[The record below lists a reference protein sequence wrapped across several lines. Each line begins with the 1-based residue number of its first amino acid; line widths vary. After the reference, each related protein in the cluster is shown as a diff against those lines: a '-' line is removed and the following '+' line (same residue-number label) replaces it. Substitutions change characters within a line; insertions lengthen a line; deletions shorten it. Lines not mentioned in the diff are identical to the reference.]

1 MKRFS
6 LCAAILAISTLFT
19 LCYTGCGKSGGDNTA
34 DVGFSSS
41 VAMQSSTAAEAG
53 GYDEM
58 TATETATQENDILK
72 EAETAIPGLV
82 TEQMP
87 YSLLAGEDFA
97 YYAEKVPGV
106 YFMLGA
112 LSADREPYPW
122 HHPRFD
128 IDEAALPIGSCL
140 LAECVYILANQD
152 RK

>member
-58 TATETATQENDILK
+58 TATETLSLIHIW
-72 EAETAIPGLV
+72 TA
-82 TEQMP
+82 MP
-87 YSLLAGEDFA
+87 IQQHNVSNNVHPNF
-97 YYAEKVPGV
+97 V
-106 YFMLGA
+106 LGA
-112 LSADREPYPW
+112 K
-122 HHPRFD
+122 
-128 IDEAALPIGSCL
+128 
-140 LAECVYILANQD
+140 LAHRAIKNRSITIKGRNKPNRSNV
-152 RK
+152 